1 MVIEVITLKCV
12 YKNVYLKVFMITI
25 QIDGIYIYLF

>member
-25 QIDGIYIYLF
+25 QIDSILTF